1 MKKSGNNVKSIAEKK
16 AAGTYRP
23 TRDGNR
29 MEVQVNPIDTTPE
42 PPDHFTEDHVKQ
54 WAYIWDLLKE
64 DAALTKIDYPAL
76 VLYCEAWVMKQEA
89 WDSLQSYGLVIDL
102 NGKPTK
108 NPAHMVYSEAV
119 KTCRMIIEQFGGTL
133 RARQGLKV
141 EKQKETSGLLA
152 HINRSKTKA
161 V

>member
-1 MKKSGNNVKSIAEKK
+1 MPRGGHNVKPQAEKK

-23 TRDGNR
+23 SRDGNR
-29 MEVQVNPIDTTPE
+29 MEVQVNPLDSMPE
-42 PPDHFTEDHVKQ
+42 PPEHFTEAHRKQ
-54 WAYIWDLLKE
+54 WAYIWDLLKD

-76 VLYCEAWVMKQEA
+76 VLYCEAWVMKDEA
-89 WDSLQSYGLVIDL
+89 WRSLQNDGIVIDL

-108 NPAHMVYSEAV
+108 NPAHMVYAEAV

-141 EKQKETSGLLA
+141 EKPKETSGLLA
-152 HINRSKTKA
+152 HINRGKSKA
-161 V
+161 I